1 MSNLVKSNY
10 ISYDEEQG
18 ARVIDSNKLIE
29 ERIQQLAMAVADEE
43 NDESFEAE
51 FVEGLDSEQ
60 VEMLLADNDAE
71 EGDDANVIRQQ
82 APPQPQVDTAAIE
95 NEANARAEEIVSQ
108 AKEEAKSIIDHA
120 IAEAEGIKN
129 QAKQE
134 GHAEGYEQG
143 SAECAEKNA
152 ELEAKLRAE
161 KQQLE
166 EDYEAR
172 LAELEPMFVNT
183 LTDIYEHVFH
193 VQFAENKEV
202 VLHLLQD
209 AIRKIEGSKDFIVR
223 VSKADYEY
231 VGERKK
237 ELLSKTGNAGNVEV
251 IEDVTLEVGHC
262 MVETDGGIFD
272 CGVDTQLDGLKKELK
287 LLSYTKE

>member
-183 LTDIYEHVFH
+183 LTDIYEHIFH

-231 VGERKK
+231 VSERKK

>member
-231 VGERKK
+231 VSERKK

>member
-120 IAEAEGIKN
+120 IAEAEELKN

-143 SAECAEKNA
+143 SAECAAKNA
-152 ELEAKLRAE
+152 ELEAKLRAQ

-231 VGERKK
+231 VSERKK

>member
-29 ERIQQLAMAVADEE
+29 EKIQRLAMAVAEE
-43 NDESFEAE
+43 EADESFEAE

-60 VEMLLADNDAE
+60 VEMLLADNDTG
-71 EGDDANVIRQQ
+71 EGDESNVMHQQ
-82 APPQPQVDTAAIE
+82 APSQPRVDTAAIE
-95 NEANARAEEIVSQ
+95 QEANAHAEEIVSQ
-108 AKEEAKSIIDHA
+108 AKDEAKSIINNA
-120 IAEAEGIKN
+120 IMEAEELKN
-129 QAKQE
+129 KAKQE
-134 GHAEGYEQG
+134 GHSEGYEQG
-143 SAECAEKNA
+143 YAEGTGKNA

-161 KQQLE
+161 QQQLE
-166 EDYEAR
+166 ADYEAR
-172 LAELEPMFVNT
+172 LTELEPKFVDT

-193 VQFAENKEV
+193 VHFAQNKEI

-231 VGERKK
+231 VSERKK
-237 ELLSKTGNAGNVEV
+237 ELLLKAVNSGNVEV
-251 IEDVTLEVGHC
+251 VEDMTLEAGHC

-272 CGVDTQLDGLKKELK
+272 CGVDTQLSGLAKELK

>member
-172 LAELEPMFVNT
+172 LTELEPMFVNT

-231 VGERKK
+231 VSERKK